1 MVYTSSEGK
10 DYELFTKQW
19 GSDILNT
26 YLNNDFIRR
35 ERVNVGNI
43 NSDGSFELDVPV
55 AYPQFD
61 YFEALAIFIKTC
73 F

>member
-1 MVYTSSEGK
+1 MNYSPSSGVQT
-10 DYELFTKQW
+10 FSIRT
-19 GSDILNT
+19 G
-26 YLNNDFIRR
+26 NDFIRR

-61 YFEALAIFIKTC
+61 YFELGNIHQNLF
-73 F
+73 